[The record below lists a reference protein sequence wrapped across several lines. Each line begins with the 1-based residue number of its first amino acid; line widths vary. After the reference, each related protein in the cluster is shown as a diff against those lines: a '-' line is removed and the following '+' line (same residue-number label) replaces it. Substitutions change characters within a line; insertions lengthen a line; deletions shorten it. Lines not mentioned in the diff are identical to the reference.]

1 MTDLTIRSATA
12 ADTAAL
18 ARLAALDSSVV
29 PAGPIFVAEHDERLI
44 AAVSARDGA
53 AIADPLT
60 RSADAGDILRRR
72 AHQVAAR
79 RTRAPRPAAP
89 RPAPRAADRPRRRPP
104 PPPRR
109 GVGMPCF
116 PPPGPPG
123 RASSAQT

>member
-53 AIADPLT
+53 AIADPFT
-60 RSADAGDILRRR
+60 PSADAGDILRRR
-72 AHQVAAR
+72 AA
-79 RTRAPRPAAP
+79 
-89 RPAPRAADRPRRRPP
+89 P
-104 PPPRR
+104 PPPRPQR
-109 GVGMPCF
+109 AA
-116 PPPGPPG
+116 G
-123 RASSAQT
+123 RRTRSRRPFAPARIASV